1 RLVYGRDPVTT
12 IDRVFP
18 VLPASHSSVFSP
30 AYFSAAQ
37 SARSLARSLLLR
49 AQAYQKSYYDSSHRD
64 VTFAVGDQVWLHI
77 PTRRTGL
84 ATKLLPKFYGPF
96 TILRC
101 LGPVTHEIICP
112 ESHSRDI
119 VHVARLKP
127 YHASSV

>member
-37 SARSLARSLLLR
+37 SARNLARSLLLR
-49 AQAYQKSYYDSSHRD
+49 AQAYQKLYYDSSHRD
-64 VTFAVGDQVWLHI
+64 VTFSVDDKVWLHI

-84 ATKLLPKFYGPF
+84 ATKLLLKFYGPF

-101 LGPVTHEIICP
+101 LGLVTYEIVCTDTN
-112 ESHSRDI
+112 SRDI
-119 VHVARLKP
+119 VHVSRLKP
-127 YHASSV
+127 YYSF